1 MTETVD
7 LAISEGIAHLTL
19 NRPDSAN
26 SFDLPTADA
35 FAAAVDQVAE
45 SSDVGAVLLSG
56 AGRRFCAGGDV
67 ASFHAADDPQA
78 YIRELADV
86 LDGAMQRFAAL
97 PVATVV
103 AVQGAAA
110 GAGLSVMLG
119 ADVIVASRSTKFVTA
134 YAGIGLTPDIGL
146 SWLLPRAVGQVR
158 ALELL
163 LTGRVLDGPT
173 ALDWGLVT
181 ELVDD
186 DPLVRAREI
195 AAGIANG
202 PSEALGEARRLVR
215 TAWSV
220 SRGEA
225 GDEEGRTIAERVGTE
240 EAQGLIRAF
249 VEPRG

>member
-1 MTETVD
+1 
-7 LAISEGIAHLTL
+7 
-19 NRPDSAN
+19 
-26 SFDLPTADA
+26 
-35 FAAAVDQVAE
+35 
-45 SSDVGAVLLSG
+45 
-56 AGRRFCAGGDV
+56 
-67 ASFHAADDPQA
+67 
-78 YIRELADV
+78 
-86 LDGAMQRFAAL
+86 
-97 PVATVV
+97 
-103 AVQGAAA
+103 
-110 GAGLSVMLG
+110 MLG

-186 DPLVRAREI
+186 EPLTRAREI
-195 AAGIANG
+195 ATAIAAG
-202 PSEALGEARRLVR
+202 PSGALGEARRLVR
-215 TAWSV
+215 SAWSV
-220 SRGEA
+220 SRSEA

-249 VEPRG
+249 VEPGR

>member
-1 MTETVD
+1 MTDTVD
-7 LAISEGIAHLTL
+7 LTISEGIAHLTL

-26 SFDLPTADA
+26 SFDLPTATA

-186 DPLVRAREI
+186 DPLTRAREI
-195 AAGIANG
+195 AVGIAAG
-202 PSEALGEARRLVR
+202 PAEALGEARRLVR
-215 TAWSV
+215 SAWSM
-220 SRGEA
+220 SRSEA
-225 GDEEGRTIAERVGTE
+225 GDEESRTIAERVGTE
-240 EAQGLIRAF
+240 EAQGLIQAF
-249 VEPRG
+249 VGPGR